1 MTANPSP
8 ERRRCRRRRYS
19 AEHRIVSARIRPGHD
34 VGIVDVSAGG
44 ALVGAPYLKR
54 PGASVELQ
62 LRNEQQRD
70 ESIRGRIDRCI
81 VARVRRDSVAYRGAI
96 VFDRHFLWFWDK
108 RTDG

>member
-1 MTANPSP
+1 M
-8 ERRRCRRRRYS
+8 
-19 AEHRIVSARIRPGHD
+19 SARIRPGHD
-34 VGIVDVSAGG
+34 VAIVDVSAGG
-44 ALVGAPYLKR
+44 ALVEGAYRMR

-96 VFDRHFLWFWDK
+96 VFDRQLLWFADD